1 MATCK
6 MTSFEPI
13 QEGGR
18 FMLASAT
25 PQDVS
30 QELASYFAGR
40 RYKLESGSAFEGSY
54 GIGSNLM
61 RILFGAFA
69 KRYVFSFKV
78 LPQGEGCQL
87 TMSKG
92 ISGAMGGVIGYRRMN
107 KELEAILAE
116 LRTRFA

>member
-1 MATCK
+1 MLRFEPLQEAGRFVFADATPEAVADELATCF
-6 MTSFEPI
+6 TAR
-13 QEGGR
+13 GYR
-18 FMLASAT
+18 
-25 PQDVS
+25 
-30 QELASYFAGR
+30 
-40 RYKLESGSAFEGSY
+40 LESGTPVAGCY

-69 KRYVFSFKV
+69 RRFVFDCNIQPQADGAV
-78 LPQGEGCQL
+78 LTL
-87 TMSKG
+87 SKG

>member
-6 MTSFEPI
+6 MLGFEPL

-18 FMLASAT
+18 FVFANAT
-25 PQDVS
+25 TQDVS
-30 QELASYFAGR
+30 QELATYFTGR
-40 RYKLESGSAFEGSY
+40 RYKLESGTPFEGSY
-54 GIGSNLM
+54 GIGSNLL
-61 RILFGAFA
+61 RILFGIFA
-69 KRYVFSFKV
+69 KRYVFSFNV

-87 TMSKG
+87 TMTKA